1 MNRTTPRRN
10 AILLPASALFGLAL
24 AAFGFCQAPLPEIL
38 SGLYTIFTMED
49 VLITDYIAVAGMG
62 PAFVNAGL
70 VTLVSTLILWKW
82 DSTPNGATLVTIGL
96 MSGFSLFGKN
106 LINMWPCFFGSVL
119 YALVKRESFS
129 VHVNLALRG
138 TALSP
143 MVSFMAL
150 RYSPWLGI
158 AVGLLV
164 GFLLP
169 PVAEHAH
176 RVQNGMN
183 LYSVGFSCGLLAMM
197 MVPAFKAFGL
207 NPTSAHY
214 WSTGNNLQLGLAL
227 TVLCLVFL
235 ASGLARGPKSVLTK
249 YWALLRTSGR
259 VPSDYVRTFTP
270 GPVLVNMGVNGLIA
284 TGYILITGGDLNGA
298 TIGAIFTIMGFS
310 GYGKHAF
317 NIVPVMAGVLLGS
330 LTNHV
335 DPNSSSLQLA
345 GLFGT
350 TLAPFAG
357 VFGWPFGVLA
367 GLLHS
372 SVVLQAGLPLEG
384 MNLYNNGFS
393 GGLVAIVLYPILT
406 SLVKNRRPVLREEDL
421 YAMFVSDAPQSPE
434 ELPGKERRLG
444 TDRRSG
450 KDRRSGIERRVNRLP
465 WPGEERRSGADRRS
479 GKERRSG
486 LDRRATK
493 KQP

>member
-1 MNRTTPRRN
+1 MTKPSAEPNKIMLPGC
-10 AILLPASALFGLAL
+10 AAFGVLLVLFGLLNDTPADIL
-24 AAFGFCQAPLPEIL
+24 AGMGAIL
-38 SGLYTIFTMED
+38 TMED
-49 VLITDYIAVAGMG
+49 VLITDYIAIAGIG
-62 PAFVNAGL
+62 AAFVNAGL
-70 VTLVSTLILWKW
+70 VTLISVLLLKLTRDPL
-82 DSTPNGATLVTIGL
+82 NGATLVTVGL
-96 MSGFSLFGKN
+96 MAGFSLFGKN
-106 LINMWPCFFGSVL
+106 ILNIWPIICGTVA
-119 YALVKRESFS
+119 YARFKGEPFVH
-129 VHVNLALRG
+129 HVNVALRT

-143 MVSFMAL
+143 VVSFMAV

-158 AVGLLV
+158 AVGLLI
-164 GFLLP
+164 GFVMP

-207 NPTSAHY
+207 NPASAHY
-214 WSTGNNLQLGLAL
+214 WSTGNNVRLGIAL
-227 TVLCLVFL
+227 TVLCLTFII
-235 ASGLARGPKSVLTK
+235 SGLVRGPKPVLTK

-270 GPVLVNMGVNGLIA
+270 GPVLVNMGINGLIA

-298 TIGAIFTIMGFS
+298 TIGAIFTIIGFS

-317 NIVPVMAGVLLGS
+317 NILPVMGGVLLGS
-330 LTNHV
+330 LANHV

-367 GLLHS
+367 GLIHS

-393 GGLVAIVLYPILT
+393 GGLIAIVLYPAIMAIARHRKPVLQEEDYFDQ
-406 SLVKNRRPVLREEDL
+406 LEGDRPVVPPTPRAIKEE
-421 YAMFVSDAPQSPE
+421 E
-434 ELPGKERRLG
+434 
-444 TDRRSG
+444 
-450 KDRRSGIERRVNRLP
+450 
-465 WPGEERRSGADRRS
+465 
-479 GKERRSG
+479 
-486 LDRRATK
+486 
-493 KQP
+493 

>member
-1 MNRTTPRRN
+1 MTRLSAHRRN
-10 AILLPASALFGLAL
+10 GALLPASALFGLAL
-24 AAFGFCQAPLPEIL
+24 IAFGLCQASPSETL
-38 SGLYTIFTMED
+38 SGLYTIVTMED

-62 PAFVNAGL
+62 AAFVNAGL
-70 VTLVSTLILWKW
+70 VTLISVAILWAW
-82 DSTPNGATLVTIGL
+82 DDSPNGATMVTIGL

-106 LINMWPCFFGSVL
+106 IVNLWPCLLGTAL
-119 YALVKRESFS
+119 YAIVQREPFS
-129 VHVNLALRG
+129 KHVNLALRG
-138 TALSP
+138 TALAP
-143 MVSFMAL
+143 MVSFMAV
-150 RYSPWLGI
+150 RFSPWLGI
-158 AVGLLV
+158 ATGLLV

-207 NPTSAHY
+207 NPASAHY
-214 WSTGNNLQLGLAL
+214 WSTGNNRPLGIALAA
-227 TVLCLVFL
+227 LCLVFI
-235 ASGLARGPKSVLTK
+235 AAGLFRGPKPVLQK

-284 TGYILITGGDLNGA
+284 TGYIVFTGGDLNGA
-298 TIGAIFTIMGFS
+298 TIGAIFTVIGFS

-335 DPNSSSLQLA
+335 HLNNSSLQLA

-393 GGLVAIVLYPILT
+393 GGLVAIVLYPVLE
-406 SLVKNRRPVLREEDL
+406 SLVKSRRPVLMEEDL
-421 YAMFVSDAPQSPE
+421 FAMFASDAPQPPE
-434 ELPGKERRLG
+434 ELPPKERRLG
-444 TDRRSG
+444 KDRRSGKERRVRTGAWAGEERRSG
-450 KDRRSGIERRVNRLP
+450 KDRRSG
-465 WPGEERRSGADRRS
+465 ADRRYAAK
-479 GKERRSG
+479 G
-486 LDRRATK
+486 
-493 KQP
+493 

>member
-1 MNRTTPRRN
+1 MTRLSALRRN
-10 AILLPASALFGLAL
+10 SALLPASALFGLAL
-24 AAFGFCQAPLPEIL
+24 VAFGLSQAAPAEIL
-38 SGLYTIFTMED
+38 SGLHTIFVMED
-49 VLITDYIAVAGMG
+49 VLITDYIAVAGVG
-62 PAFVNAGL
+62 AALVNAGL
-70 VTLVSTLILWKW
+70 VTLVSAAILWRW
-82 DSTPNGATLVTIGL
+82 DAAPNGATMVTVGL
-96 MSGFSLFGKN
+96 MAGFSLFGKN
-106 LINMWPCFFGSVL
+106 LVNLWPIFFGTVL
-119 YALVKRESFS
+119 YALVKRENFS
-129 VHVNLALRG
+129 IHVNLALRG
-138 TALSP
+138 TALAP
-143 MVSFMAL
+143 MVSFMAV
-150 RYSPWLGI
+150 RFSPWLGI
-158 AVGLLV
+158 VTGLLV

-207 NPTSAHY
+207 DPASAHY
-214 WSTGNNLQLGLAL
+214 WSSGNNLTLGLAL
-227 TVLCLVFL
+227 AALCLVFIL
-235 ASGLARGPKSVLTK
+235 AGLARGPKPVLTK

-259 VPSDYVRTFTP
+259 VPSDYLRTFTP
-270 GPVLVNMGVNGLIA
+270 GPVLVNMGVNGLIGA
-284 TGYILITGGDLNGA
+284 GYILLTGGDLNGA
-298 TIGAIFTIMGFS
+298 TIGAIFTIIGFS

-317 NIVPVMAGVLLGS
+317 NIIPVMAGVLLGS

-406 SLVKNRRPVLREEDL
+406 CLVKRRRPVLMEADL
-421 YAMFVSDAPQSPE
+421 YAMFESDEPQHPE
-434 ELPGKERRLG
+434 ELPGREKYA
-444 TDRRSG
+444 
-450 KDRRSGIERRVNRLP
+450 
-465 WPGEERRSGADRRS
+465 EEPES
-479 GKERRSG
+479 
-486 LDRRATK
+486 
-493 KQP
+493 

>member
-1 MNRTTPRRN
+1 MNRAFHRRN
-10 AILLPASALFGLAL
+10 SALLPSCALFGLAL
-24 AAFGFCQAPLPEIL
+24 AAFGCCHAAPEQVL
-38 SGLYTIFTMED
+38 SGLYAIATMED
-49 VLITDYIAVAGMG
+49 VLITDYVAVAGIG
-62 PAFVNAGL
+62 GAFLNAGL
-70 VTLVSTLILWKW
+70 VTLVSTAILWRW
-82 DSTPNGATLVTIGL
+82 DDTPNGATMVTIGL

-106 LINMWPCFFGSVL
+106 IVNMWPCFFGTLL
-119 YALVKRESFS
+119 YALVRREPFS
-129 VHVNLALRG
+129 KHVDLALRG
-138 TALSP
+138 TALAP
-143 MVSFMAL
+143 MVSFMAI
-150 RYSPWLGI
+150 RYHPWLGI
-158 AVGLLV
+158 LTGLAV

-207 NPTSAHY
+207 NPASAHY
-214 WSTGNNLQLGLAL
+214 WSEGNNLRLGLAL
-227 TVLCLVFL
+227 GALCLTFL
-235 ASGLARGPKSVLTK
+235 AAGLCRDPRQVLK
-249 YWALLRTSGR
+249 GYWALLRTSGR
-259 VPSDYVRTFTP
+259 VPSDYVRTFPP

-284 TGYILITGGDLNGA
+284 TGYILLTGGDLNGA

-330 LTNHV
+330 LTNHA

-367 GLLHS
+367 GLIHS

-393 GGLVAIVLYPILT
+393 GGLVAIVLYPVLI
-406 SLVKNRRPVLREEDL
+406 SLVKRRRPVLMEEDL
-421 YAMFVSDAPQSPE
+421 YAMFESDAPQSPE
-434 ELPGKERRLG
+434 TLPGKERREEE
-444 TDRRSG
+444 DRRSG
-450 KDRRSGIERRVNRLP
+450 KDRRVSKGP
-465 WPGEERRSGADRRS
+465 WAGEERRSGRDRRI
-479 GKERRSG
+479 GG
-486 LDRRATK
+486 DRRAGGDK
-493 KQP
+493 